1 MSGLQYAGDFKIE
14 KAQLISP
21 SGSRTNLLTD
31 VHIVEINM
39 FEDIFKNSIVGS
51 IILADTKN
59 VITQLPM
66 MGQEFLR
73 LKIATPTLTSKK
85 NIIDFSETSFA
96 VQKINL
102 RKEINI
108 GGQVY
113 ELDFIS
119 QEAIKNTQRKISKSY
134 TNAKGNIGEIV
145 SDLLT
150 KDKDGIQAS
159 KDVFIEPTTGN
170 RRYIIPNLNPF
181 TAINVLSE
189 EAMSKVGQN
198 DSTPSPHYLFFE
210 NKNGLNFRSLQSL
223 YNQQLKDVFHVGDIG
238 FDEKPIDGD
247 KESGKTI
254 QNFRRV
260 LAYEIKTRNDLFQ
273 SGASGMLGGRLIT
286 HDIFKKSYNI
296 RTYNYFNDDDF
307 ENNRRLSESGSASRI
322 YSVDRFAL
330 KDFSKSTTMVVPTS
344 KTTKGFDA
352 QHTTSKKLDG
362 FSDATKLDETSLQRR
377 SRMNEYGA
385 GLAIQM
391 VIHGRTTLTA
401 GDLIYIYVPSLGD
414 SEIKNKFYTG
424 TYLITKLRHTF
435 DARVQAHEIT
445 MEVAKDS
452 LSEDIPSI
460 NAIYDDAILRR
471 SRQVKA

>member
-14 KAQLISP
+14 VAQLISP
-21 SGSRTNLLTD
+21 TGSRTNLLTD
-31 VHIVEINM
+31 VHIVEINI

-51 IILADTKN
+51 IIIADTKN
-59 VITQLPM
+59 VITLLPM

-73 LKIATPTLTSKK
+73 LKIATPTLTSKRD
-85 NIIDFSETSFA
+85 IIDFSDTSFA
-96 VQKINL
+96 VQKISL

-134 TNAKGNIGEIV
+134 TNAKGNVSKIV
-145 SDLLT
+145 SDLLVE
-150 KDKDGIQAS
+150 DDDGIKTS

-170 RRYIIPNLNPF
+170 RRYVIPNLNPF
-181 TAINVLSE
+181 TAINILSE
-189 EAMSKVGQN
+189 EAMSKVGEN

-223 YNQQLKDVFHVGDIG
+223 YNQELRDIFHVGDIG

-273 SGASGMLGGRLIT
+273 SGASGMLGGRLVT
-286 HDIFKKSYNI
+286 HDIFKKNYSV

-307 ENNRRLSESGSASRI
+307 ESNRRLSESKSASRI
-322 YSVDRFAL
+322 YSKERFVSS
-330 KDFSKSTTMVVPTS
+330 DFSNSTTMVVPTS

-362 FSDATKLDETSLQRR
+362 FSDATRLDETSLQRR
-377 SRMNEYGA
+377 SRMNEYGG

-391 VIHGRTTLTA
+391 VVHGRTTLTV
-401 GDLIYIYVPSLGD
+401 GDLIYLFVPSLGD
-414 SEIKNKFYTG
+414 TEAKNKFYSG
-424 TYLITKLRHTF
+424 TYLVTKLRHTF

-452 LSEDIPSI
+452 LSEDIQST
-460 NAIYDDAILRR
+460 NAVYDDAILRK
-471 SRQVKA
+471 SRQIRA

>member
-1 MSGLQYAGDFKIE
+1 MNGVQYAGDFKIE

-21 SGSRTNLLTD
+21 TGGRANLLTD
-31 VHIVEINM
+31 VHIVEINI
-39 FEDIFKNSIVGS
+39 FEDIFKNAIVGS
-51 IILADTKN
+51 IIIADTKN
-59 VITQLPM
+59 IITQLPI

-73 LKIATPTLTSKK
+73 LKIATPTLTSKRDV
-85 NIIDFSETSFA
+85 IDFSDTSFA
-96 VQKINL
+96 VQRITL

-150 KDKDGIQAS
+150 KDKDGIKTS
-159 KDVFIEPTTGN
+159 KDVIIEPTTGN
-170 RRYIIPNLNPF
+170 RRYVIPNLNPF
-181 TAINVLSE
+181 TAINILSE

-210 NKNGLNFRSLQSL
+210 NKDGLNFRSLQSL
-223 YNQQLKDVFHVGDIG
+223 YNQEPRDTFHVGDMG
-238 FDEKPIDGD
+238 FDEKTTED
-247 KESGKTI
+247 KESGKLI
-254 QNFRRV
+254 QNYKRV

-286 HDIFKKSYNI
+286 HDIFKKNYNV

-322 YSVDRFAL
+322 YSKSRFFVS
-330 KDFSKSTTMVVPTS
+330 DFSNSTTMVVPTS
-344 KTTKGFDA
+344 KTNKGFDA

-362 FSDATKLDETSLQRR
+362 FSDATRLDETSLQRR
-377 SRMNEYGA
+377 SRMNEYGG

-391 VIHGRTTLTA
+391 VIHGRTTLTV
-401 GDLIYIYVPSLGD
+401 GDLIYLYVPSLGD
-414 SEIKNKFYTG
+414 SEIKNKFYSG

-435 DARVQAHEIT
+435 DARVKAHEIT
-445 MEVAKDS
+445 MEVAKDG
-452 LSEDIPSI
+452 LSEDIPDI
-460 NAIYDDAILRR
+460 NSVYDDAILRK
-471 SRQVKA
+471 SRQIRA

>member
-1 MSGLQYAGDFKIE
+1 MNGVQYAGDFKIE
-14 KAQLISP
+14 EAILISP
-21 SGSRTNLLTD
+21 TGSRTNLLTD
-31 VHIVEINM
+31 VHIVEINI
-39 FEDIFKNSIVGS
+39 FEDIFKNSIMGS
-51 IILADTKN
+51 IIIADTKN
-59 VITQLPM
+59 VITLLPM
-66 MGQEFLR
+66 MGQEFLK
-73 LKIATPTLTSKK
+73 LKIATPTLTSKRD
-85 NIIDFSETSFA
+85 IIDFSDTSFA
-96 VQKINL
+96 VQKVSL

-134 TNAKGNIGEIV
+134 TNAKGNVSKIV
-145 SDLLT
+145 SDLLVE
-150 KDKDGIQAS
+150 DDDGIKTS

-170 RRYIIPNLNPF
+170 RRYVIPNLNPF
-181 TAINVLSE
+181 TAINILSE
-189 EAMSKVGQN
+189 EAMSKVGEN

-223 YNQQLKDVFHVGDIG
+223 YNQELRDIFHVGDIG

-273 SGASGMLGGRLIT
+273 SGASGMLGGRLVT
-286 HDIFKKSYNI
+286 HDIFKKNYSV

-307 ENNRRLSESGSASRI
+307 ESNRRLSESKSASRI
-322 YSVDRFAL
+322 YSKERFVSS
-330 KDFSKSTTMVVPTS
+330 DFSNSTTMVVPTS

-362 FSDATKLDETSLQRR
+362 FSDATRLDETSLQRR
-377 SRMNEYGA
+377 SRMNEYGG

-391 VIHGRTTLTA
+391 VVHGRTTLTV
-401 GDLIYIYVPSLGD
+401 GDLIYLFVPSLGD
-414 SEIKNKFYTG
+414 TEAKNKFYSG
-424 TYLITKLRHTF
+424 TYLVTKLRHTF

-452 LSEDIPSI
+452 LSEDIQST
-460 NAIYDDAILRR
+460 NAVYDDAILRK
-471 SRQVKA
+471 SRKIRA

>member
-1 MSGLQYAGDFKIE
+1 MNGVQYAGDFKIE
-14 KAQLISP
+14 RAQLIAP

-31 VHIVEINM
+31 VHIVEINI

-51 IILADTKN
+51 IIIADTKN
-59 VITQLPM
+59 VITQLPI

-73 LKIATPTLTSKK
+73 LKVATPTLTLKRD
-85 NIIDFSETSFA
+85 IIDFSDTSFA
-96 VQKINL
+96 IQRITL

-145 SDLLT
+145 SDLLV
-150 KDKDGIQAS
+150 KDKDGIQTS

-181 TAINVLSE
+181 TAINILSE

-223 YNQQLKDVFHVGDIG
+223 YNQEPRDTFHVGDMG
-238 FDEKPIDGD
+238 FDEKTTED
-247 KESGKTI
+247 KESGKLI
-254 QNFRRV
+254 QNYKRV
-260 LAYEIKTRNDLFQ
+260 LAYEIKTRNDLFE

-286 HDIFKKSYNI
+286 HDIFKKNYDV
-296 RTYNYFNDDDF
+296 RTYNYFSDDDF
-307 ENNRRLSESGSASRI
+307 ENNRRLSGSRI
-322 YSVDRFAL
+322 YSKDRFFVS
-330 KDFSKSTTMVVPTS
+330 DFSNSTTMVVPTS

-377 SRMNEYGA
+377 SRLNEYGG

-391 VIHGRTTLTA
+391 VIHGRTTLTV
-401 GDLIYIYVPSLGD
+401 GDLIHLYVPSLGD
-414 SEIKNKFYTG
+414 SEIKNKFYSG

-435 DARVQAHEIT
+435 DVRVQAHEIT
-445 MEVAKDS
+445 MEVAKDG
-452 LSEDIPSI
+452 LSEDIPST
-460 NAIYDDAILRR
+460 NAVYDDAILRK
-471 SRQVKA
+471 SRKIRA

>member
-1 MSGLQYAGDFKIE
+1 M
-14 KAQLISP
+14 
-21 SGSRTNLLTD
+21 
-31 VHIVEINM
+31 
-39 FEDIFKNSIVGS
+39 
-51 IILADTKN
+51 
-59 VITQLPM
+59 
-66 MGQEFLR
+66 
-73 LKIATPTLTSKK
+73 
-85 NIIDFSETSFA
+85 IDFSDTSFA
-96 VQKINL
+96 VQRITL

-150 KDKDGIQAS
+150 KDKDGIKTS
-159 KDVFIEPTTGN
+159 KDVIIEPTTGN
-170 RRYIIPNLNPF
+170 RRYVIPNLNPF
-181 TAINVLSE
+181 TAINILSE

-210 NKNGLNFRSLQSL
+210 NKDGLNFRSLQSL
-223 YNQQLKDVFHVGDIG
+223 YNQEPRDTFHVGDMG
-238 FDEKPIDGD
+238 FDEKTTED
-247 KESGKTI
+247 KESGKLI
-254 QNFRRV
+254 QNYKRV

-286 HDIFKKSYNI
+286 HDIFKKNYNV

-322 YSVDRFAL
+322 YSKSRFFVS
-330 KDFSKSTTMVVPTS
+330 DFSNSTTMVVPTS
-344 KTTKGFDA
+344 KTNKGFDA

-362 FSDATKLDETSLQRR
+362 FSDATRLDETSLQRR
-377 SRMNEYGA
+377 SRMNEYGG

-391 VIHGRTTLTA
+391 VIHGRTTLTV
-401 GDLIYIYVPSLGD
+401 GDLIYLYVPSLGD
-414 SEIKNKFYTG
+414 SEIKNKFYSG

-435 DARVQAHEIT
+435 DARVKAHEIT
-445 MEVAKDS
+445 MEVARDG
-452 LSEDIPSI
+452 LPVDLPSFGSQYSDVQKTKRPI
-460 NAIYDDAILRR
+460 
-471 SRQVKA
+471 QV

>member
-1 MSGLQYAGDFKIE
+1 MNGVQYAGDFKIE

-21 SGSRTNLLTD
+21 TGGRANLLTD
-31 VHIVEINM
+31 VHIVEINI
-39 FEDIFKNSIVGS
+39 FEDIFKNAIVGS
-51 IILADTKN
+51 IIIADTKN
-59 VITQLPM
+59 VITQLPI

-73 LKIATPTLTSKK
+73 LKIATPTLTSKRDM
-85 NIIDFSETSFA
+85 IDFSDTSFA
-96 VQKINL
+96 VQRITL

-150 KDKDGIQAS
+150 KDKDGIKTS
-159 KDVFIEPTTGN
+159 KDVIIEPTTGN
-170 RRYIIPNLNPF
+170 RRYVIPNLNPF
-181 TAINVLSE
+181 TAINILSE

-210 NKNGLNFRSLQSL
+210 NKDGLNFRSLQSL
-223 YNQQLKDVFHVGDIG
+223 YNQEPKDTFHVGDIG
-238 FDEKPIDGD
+238 FDEKTTED
-247 KESGKTI
+247 KESGKLI
-254 QNFRRV
+254 QNYKRV

-286 HDIFKKSYNI
+286 HDIFKKNYNV

-322 YSVDRFAL
+322 YSKSRFFVS
-330 KDFSKSTTMVVPTS
+330 DFSNSTTMVVPTS
-344 KTTKGFDA
+344 KTNKGFDA

-362 FSDATKLDETSLQRR
+362 FSDATRLDETSLQRR
-377 SRMNEYGA
+377 SRMNEYGG

-391 VIHGRTTLTA
+391 VIHGRTTLTV
-401 GDLIYIYVPSLGD
+401 GDLIYLYVPSLGD
-414 SEIKNKFYTG
+414 SEIKNKFYSG

-435 DARVQAHEIT
+435 DARVKAHEIT
-445 MEVAKDS
+445 MEVAKDG
-452 LSEDIPSI
+452 LSEDIPDI
-460 NAIYDDAILRR
+460 NSVYDDAILRK
-471 SRQVKA
+471 SRQIRA

>member
-1 MSGLQYAGDFKIE
+1 
-14 KAQLISP
+14 
-21 SGSRTNLLTD
+21 
-31 VHIVEINM
+31 
-39 FEDIFKNSIVGS
+39 
-51 IILADTKN
+51 
-59 VITQLPM
+59 

-73 LKIATPTLTSKK
+73 LKIATPTLTSKRDV
-85 NIIDFSETSFA
+85 IDFSDTSFA
-96 VQKINL
+96 VQRITL

-150 KDKDGIQAS
+150 KDKDGIKTS
-159 KDVFIEPTTGN
+159 KDVIIEPTTGN
-170 RRYIIPNLNPF
+170 RRYVIPNLNPF
-181 TAINVLSE
+181 TAINILSE

-210 NKNGLNFRSLQSL
+210 NKDGLNFRSLQSL
-223 YNQQLKDVFHVGDIG
+223 YNQEPRDTFHVGDMG
-238 FDEKPIDGD
+238 FDEKTTED
-247 KESGKTI
+247 KESGKLI
-254 QNFRRV
+254 QNYKRV

-286 HDIFKKSYNI
+286 HDIFKKNYNV

-322 YSVDRFAL
+322 YSKSRFFVS
-330 KDFSKSTTMVVPTS
+330 DFSNSTTMVVPTS
-344 KTTKGFDA
+344 KTNKGFDA

-362 FSDATKLDETSLQRR
+362 FSDATRLDETSLQRR
-377 SRMNEYGA
+377 SRMNEYGG

-391 VIHGRTTLTA
+391 VIHGRTTLTV
-401 GDLIYIYVPSLGD
+401 GDLIYLYVPSLGD
-414 SEIKNKFYTG
+414 SEIKNKFYSG

-435 DARVQAHEIT
+435 DARVKAHEIT
-445 MEVAKDS
+445 MEVAKDG
-452 LSEDIPSI
+452 LSEDIPDI
-460 NAIYDDAILRR
+460 NSVYDDAILRK
-471 SRQVKA
+471 SRQIRA

>member
-1 MSGLQYAGDFKIE
+1 MNGVQYAGDFKIE
-14 KAQLISP
+14 RAQLIAP

-31 VHIVEINM
+31 VHIVEINI

-51 IILADTKN
+51 IIIADTKN
-59 VITQLPM
+59 VITQLPI

-73 LKIATPTLTSKK
+73 LKIATPTLTLKRD
-85 NIIDFSETSFA
+85 IIDFSDTSFA
-96 VQKINL
+96 IQRITL

-145 SDLLT
+145 SDLLV
-150 KDKDGIQAS
+150 KDKDGIQTS

-170 RRYIIPNLNPF
+170 RRYVIPNLNPF
-181 TAINVLSE
+181 TAINTLSE

-198 DSTPSPHYLFFE
+198 DSVPSPHYLFFE

-223 YNQQLKDVFHVGDIG
+223 YNQEPRDTFHVGDMG
-238 FDEKPIDGD
+238 FDEKTTED
-247 KESGKTI
+247 KESGKLI
-254 QNFRRV
+254 QNYKRV
-260 LAYEIKTRNDLFQ
+260 LAYEIKTRNDLFE

-286 HDIFKKSYNI
+286 HDIFKKNYDV
-296 RTYNYFNDDDF
+296 RTYNYFSDDDF
-307 ENNRRLSESGSASRI
+307 ENNRRLSGSRI
-322 YSVDRFAL
+322 YSKDRFFVS
-330 KDFSKSTTMVVPTS
+330 DFSKSTTMVVPTS
-344 KTTKGFDA
+344 KTSKGFDA

-362 FSDATKLDETSLQRR
+362 FSDATRLDETSLQRR
-377 SRMNEYGA
+377 SRLNEYGG

-391 VIHGRTTLTA
+391 VVHGRTTLTV
-401 GDLIYIYVPSLGD
+401 GDLIHLYVPSLGD
-414 SEIKNKFYTG
+414 SEIKNKFYSG

-435 DARVQAHEIT
+435 DVRVQAHEIT
-445 MEVAKDS
+445 MEVAKDG

-460 NAIYDDAILRR
+460 NAVYDDAILRK
-471 SRQVKA
+471 SRQIKA